1 MSYNRDNFVRIK
13 NEYLDRNRRAREEAE
28 ARASEINNLF
38 PEIREIN
45 NEIAGYGLRCL
56 EAAQKFSGEKL
67 ESELFRLKKRTEEL
81 TAKKA
86 RLLAEKGYP
95 SDYDFVKYKCAKC
108 SDTGF
113 CGINMCDCMKQ
124 ELIKAGIDSSG
135 ISALFEKMNFD
146 TFSPNYYDSDNLQ
159 KEQIESVFSYC
170 KNYADSFNCNSE
182 NLLFVG
188 GTGVGKTHLSV
199 AIAKEVTEKGYD
211 VVFKSAQ
218 DLISDFEF
226 ERFHKSYSDVSPA
239 KTDKYYEC
247 DLLIIDDLGSEMTNQ
262 FTVSCV
268 LSLMNSRI
276 NSGKPTII
284 STNMTPDKFK
294 TYDERIASRLNDF
307 TPFLLHGKDIRSL
320 RRDKWRK

>member
-28 ARASEINNLF
+28 ARASEINSLF
-38 PEIREIN
+38 PDIREIN
-45 NEIAGYGLRCL
+45 SEIAGYGLRCL

-67 ESELFRLKKRTEEL
+67 ESELIRLKKRTEEL
-81 TAKKA
+81 TAKKG

-95 SDYDFVKYKCAKC
+95 ADYDFVKYKCAKC

-124 ELIKAGIDSSG
+124 ELIKAGIESSG
-135 ISALFEKMNFD
+135 IGALHEKMNFE
-146 TFSPNYYDSDNLQ
+146 TFSLKYYESDPLICKEYGNILNRCVKYVDSFNEQSDNL
-159 KEQIESVFSYC
+159 
-170 KNYADSFNCNSE
+170 
-182 NLLFVG
+182 LLIG

-211 VVFKSAQ
+211 VVFKCAQ

-268 LSLMNSRI
+268 FFLINSRI
-276 NSGKPTII
+276 NNGKPTII
-284 STNMTPDKFK
+284 STNMTSDKLK
-294 TYDERIASRLNDF
+294 TYDERIYSRLIGEYR
-307 TPFLLHGKDIRSL
+307 PIQLKGKDVRMLKL
-320 RRDKWRK
+320 R